1 MEFIDKLRAKPAVQ
15 KAEKF
20 FPAVAFLAGFGWDS
34 ITLGRRID
42 RFDLAFLL
50 AYYIGAFIL
59 VLLLSA
65 HLEHPEGWTKERLKA
80 AKANTPPSA
89 KPATQSVAAVQK
101 PAEKPAASAEPSA
114 QPAEKPVEK
123 SGASAKFSAV
133 AGKMANMAK
142 PATTAVA
149 SKIKNVAD
157 ASATKIKNAADAST
171 AEAKKLADKIGYE
184 STSVPKNA
192 IVVQHRFL
200 DREWSEAWKSR
211 FTWMMQFCFG
221 SMYSALVVCYFKS
234 SGSLASFILVLL
246 LAVLLVGNEFLQKK
260 YESFGVSL
268 AFFCL
273 LGTMFMNFSI
283 PHLVHRIGFL
293 WFFLS
298 TLASFGV
305 CVGIQKISHHK
316 KRVLIAPAVIS
327 TALVVAYVMNWVPPV
342 PLVLKQQMVCQNFD
356 KTNYSCDI
364 DDPTFLQTVGINL
377 PSVHRVD
384 GAEVYYLSSVYA
396 PADLKA
402 ELEYRWY
409 IKDEATGKYKL
420 TDKVSTGRMVMRG
433 GREAGYRSY
442 TKKKDP
448 APGRYL
454 VETAYKNGA
463 VIGSQKFEIFND
475 SPAKNGY
482 VRDSLR

>member
-1 MEFIDKLRAKPAVQ
+1 MNFIDKLREKPAVQ

-20 FPAVAFLAGFGWDS
+20 FPAVSFLAGFSWDS
-34 ITLGRRID
+34 ITLGQRID
-42 RFDLAFLL
+42 QTDLAFLL
-50 AYYIGAFIL
+50 AYYVGAFIL

-65 HLEHPEGWTKERLKA
+65 HLEHPEGWTKDRLMAAKSMTPVQPAKPSTRPVATMGATADNVKA
-80 AKANTPPSA
+80 AE
-89 KPATQSVAAVQK
+89 
-101 PAEKPAASAEPSA
+101 PAEKPSPFAASSR
-114 QPAEKPVEK
+114 
-123 SGASAKFSAV
+123 FSAV
-133 AGKMANMAK
+133 AGKVANLTK

-157 ASATKIKNAADAST
+157 ASASKIKNAADAST
-171 AEAKKLADKIGYE
+171 AGAKKFAGKIGYE

-192 IVVQHRFL
+192 IVVHHRFL
-200 DREWSEAWKSR
+200 DREWSDTWKSR

-234 SGSLASFILVLL
+234 SGSLASLILVLM

-273 LGTMFMNFSI
+273 LGTMFMNFTI

-305 CVGIQKISHHK
+305 CIGIQRISHHK

-356 KTNYSCDI
+356 RTNYSCDI
-364 DDPTFLQTVGINL
+364 DDPTFLQSIGVKL
-377 PSVHRVD
+377 PSVHRID

-409 IKDEATGKYKL
+409 LKDEATGDYKL
-420 TDKVSTGRMVMRG
+420 IDKVSSGRMVMRG

-448 APGRYL
+448 VQGRYL

-482 VRDSLR
+482 VRDSLQ

>member
-1 MEFIDKLRAKPAVQ
+1 MQFVDKLRAKPAVQ

-20 FPAVAFLAGFGWDS
+20 FPVVAFLAGFSWDS
-34 ITLGRRID
+34 ITLGQRID
-42 RFDLAFLL
+42 QTDLAFLL
-50 AYYIGAFIL
+50 AYYVGAFIL
-59 VLLLSA
+59 VVLLSA

-80 AKANTPPSA
+80 AKSMTPAQSA
-89 KPATQSVAAVQK
+89 KPATQTVATVDAGADNIK
-101 PAEKPAASAEPSA
+101 AAEPAEKPAPFAASSR
-114 QPAEKPVEK
+114 
-123 SGASAKFSAV
+123 FSAV
-133 AGKMANMAK
+133 AGKMANLTK

-157 ASATKIKNAADAST
+157 ASASKIKNAADAST
-171 AEAKKLADKIGYE
+171 AGAKKFAGKMGYK

-192 IVVQHRFL
+192 IVVHHRFL

-234 SGSLASFILVLL
+234 SGSLASLILVLM

-273 LGTMFMNFSI
+273 LGTMFMNFTI

-305 CVGIQKISHHK
+305 CIGIQRLSHHK

-327 TALVVAYVMNWVPPV
+327 TALIVAYVMNWVPPV

-356 KTNYSCDI
+356 RTNYSCDI
-364 DDPTFLQTVGINL
+364 DDPTFLQTIGVKL
-377 PSVHRVD
+377 PSVHRID

-409 IKDEATGKYKL
+409 MKDEATGDYKL
-420 TDKVSTGRMVMRG
+420 IDKVSSGRMVMRG

-482 VRDSLR
+482 VRDSLQ